1 MNISQAKR
9 RIIEKLSASRDPM
22 SRFELMMEVMEPEL
36 SILRRAIVEFVDIG
50 DVEITLDW
58 QLRLRK
64 EIREANER

>member
-9 RIIEKLSASRDPM
+9 RIIEKLSDSRDPM

-50 DVEITLDW
+50 DVEITIDW

-64 EIREANER
+64 EIREANGG

>member
-1 MNISQAKR
+1 MNLSQARR
-9 RIIEKLSASRDPM
+9 RIIEKLSGSKEPM

-50 DVEITLDW
+50 DVEITIDW

-64 EIREANER
+64 EIREANGG